1 MNKTLAIV
9 LIVVGI
15 LIVLVDVFAAPL
27 HLGSAYFGLKK
38 IALLVFGIIVAGVG
52 LWGTFSKAK
61 PKAS

>member
-9 LIVVGI
+9 LIVVGV
-15 LIVLVDVFAAPL
+15 LIAAVVLLAAPL

-38 IALLVFGIIVAGVG
+38 ILALAAGIIVLAAGLVG
-52 LWGTFSKAK
+52 LFVKAK